1 GTKETKC
8 MIHFSLLGNIYF
20 LRLFFFADLDQIY
33 EDVAN
38 PEKAN
43 TKLDDPDTA
52 GFGRHYCIPCA
63 RYFVS
68 EKALAVHS
76 ETKQHKRRLKMFE
89 KEPTAYTGPNV
100 VIDNGL
106 RKPADKVVDLA
117 ALAASDPL
125 SLPSSSAG
133 SSLDSALLDDIA
145 KM

>member
-1 GTKETKC
+1 
-8 MIHFSLLGNIYF
+8 M
-20 LRLFFFADLDQIY
+20 
-33 EDVAN
+33 AN